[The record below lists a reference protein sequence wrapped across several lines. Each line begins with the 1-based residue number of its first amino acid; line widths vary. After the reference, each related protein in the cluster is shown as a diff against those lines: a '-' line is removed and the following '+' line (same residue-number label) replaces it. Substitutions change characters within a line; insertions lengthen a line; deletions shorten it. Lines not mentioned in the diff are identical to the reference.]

1 MSQVHCCDLFEGLE
15 ARPGFDLTGL
25 GLQTWVIPLQRL
37 REAARS
43 PGADLEQRHFEEFL
57 GGS

>member
-1 MSQVHCCDLFEGLE
+1 MRCCDLFPGLE

-25 GLQTWVIPLQRL
+25 GLQTWVVSLQRL
-37 REAARS
+37 REVAAL
-43 PGADLEQRHFEEFL
+43 PGTDLEQRCLEDFL